1 MGLASCNKRFL
12 QSAVGAQGSTHD
24 SRLLKNTK
32 RYQQLSEGEIFPVK
46 CLPLGYYGEIQCT
59 W

>member
-32 RYQQLSEGEIFPVK
+32 LYQQLSEGEIFPVK
-46 CLPLGYYGEIQCT
+46 CLPLGYYG
-59 W
+59 